1 MIGRVRAF
9 ATLDGW
15 STVARVAEA
24 RYVPAAGRAAL
35 TRFYDPVL
43 RVTMR
48 EGAWR
53 PHLVAEVLAGGP
65 SSVLD
70 VGCGTGTLT
79 LALERAAAGVRL
91 TGVDGDPGVRL
102 TGVDG
107 DPEILAR
114 ARAKAGHASSI
125 EWIESFAQSLPF
137 EDGSFD
143 RVVSSLVFHHLV
155 PDLKRKALAEA
166 RRVLAPGGRLH
177 IADLGRPHDPV
188 MRLIFRLNVQAL
200 DGMENTRDH
209 AAGRLPGFIEDAGF
223 RDVRVGRRLRTAAG
237 SLELISALEPP
248 PGVSLHGP

>member
-1 MIGRVRAF
+1 M
-9 ATLDGW
+9 
-15 STVARVAEA
+15 ARVAEP

-35 TRFYDPVL
+35 TRFYDPAL

-70 VGCGTGTLT
+70 LGCGTGTLT

-91 TGVDGDPGVRL
+91 TGVDGDP
-102 TGVDG
+102 
-107 DPEILAR
+107 EMLAR
-114 ARAKAGHASSI
+114 ARAKAGHASST

-177 IADLGRPHDPV
+177 VADLGRPHDPL

-237 SLELISALEPP
+237 SLELISALEAP
-248 PGVSLHGP
+248 SES